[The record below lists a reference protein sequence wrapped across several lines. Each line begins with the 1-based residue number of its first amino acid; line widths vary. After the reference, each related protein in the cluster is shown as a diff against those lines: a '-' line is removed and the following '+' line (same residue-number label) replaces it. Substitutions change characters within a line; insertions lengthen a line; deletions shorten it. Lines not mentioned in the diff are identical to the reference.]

1 MSAAMQGWCYDYDFS
16 AVAPSG
22 QTLYYNIVDGN
33 AQVTFPNYY
42 YDEVTE
48 NHYYYYGFTEPT
60 GALVIP
66 DTVSFNGTVYTV
78 ASIGGSAFAAC
89 SGLTSVT
96 IPNSVTLIDGAAFY
110 GCSGMTSISIGSG
123 VTSIENDAFS
133 SCTSLTTVTIPNSVT
148 SIGQHAFEGCSG
160 LISVTFGSGVT
171 SIDRGAF
178 RNCIGLTSITIPN
191 SVTIIGYAAFSG
203 CSNLTSVTIGDSVTI
218 IVNYAFHNCTSLTSV
233 VFNAVSC
240 TTAHEAFI
248 GCSNITSFSFGDNV
262 GIIPENI
269 CSGFSGLTS
278 IIVPNSVTIIGDA
291 AFSGCSG
298 LTSIILP
305 DSVTS
310 IGNGSFR
317 NCDHMTNITFGSSV
331 ATIGENALK
340 GCTQIV
346 NIHMHG
352 SNPPT
357 AQANTFEDVPTTAN
371 LYVPCDAASSY
382 ENAAYWSAFNIAEE
396 FPYSF
401 SATTANQTRGTV
413 QVLHAPECGNLQA
426 EVQANPYNGFHF
438 VRWSDGN
445 TEAHRYIVVVQ
456 DTAIQAEF
464 AEGNVGIDDIDADGI
479 RIYGA
484 EGRIV
489 VEGAT
494 DEVHVYDMMGR
505 RVRGESLPAGVYM
518 VKVGTRTTRK
528 VVVVK

>member
-1 MSAAMQGWCYDYDFS
+1 MKKLLLLAALMSAAMQGWCYDYDFS

-148 SIGQHAFEGCSG
+148 SIGQYAFGGCNG
-160 LISVTFGSGVT
+160 LISVTLGSGVT
-171 SIDRGAF
+171 TIGRSAF
-178 RNCIGLTSITIPN
+178 RNCVGLI
-191 SVTIIGYAAFSG
+191 
-203 CSNLTSVTIGDSVTI
+203 
-218 IVNYAFHNCTSLTSV
+218 SV

-240 TTAHEAFI
+240 TWAYEAFI
-248 GCSNITSFSFGDNV
+248 GCSNIASFSFDDDV
-262 GIIPENI
+262 RKIPAYI
-269 CSGFSGLTS
+269 CSGLSGLTS
-278 IIVPNSVTIIGDA
+278 ITIPSNVDSIGTAAFSGCSGLTSIVVPNSVTSIGDA

-310 IGNGSFR
+310 ISNSVFR

-505 RVRGESLPAGVYM
+505 HLAIVATGTRTPMPTGVYM
-518 VKVGTRTTRK
+518 VKVGTLPAKK
-528 VVVVK
+528 VVVVR